1 MTANNLAMICNEL
14 ETQQG
19 LQSLSFRNNVVSNGF
34 FSGSKSNDVDEFC
47 QSLLKLVLSAQA
59 LMHLDVGGMYIGDE
73 GIEAIMLE
81 GVS

>member
-1 MTANNLAMICNEL
+1 M
-14 ETQQG
+14 
-19 LQSLSFRNNVVSNGF
+19 VSNGF